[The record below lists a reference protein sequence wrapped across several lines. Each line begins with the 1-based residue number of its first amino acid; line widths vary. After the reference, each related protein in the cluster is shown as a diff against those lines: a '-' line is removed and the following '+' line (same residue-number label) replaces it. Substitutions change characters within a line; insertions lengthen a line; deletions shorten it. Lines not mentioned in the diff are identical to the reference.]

1 MRGKEKKS
9 ARGGVGSARVEVAAA
24 RSEVGICGG
33 MGKDC
38 QYIGVFSPE
47 SAGFSGLFRRIDG
60 MMWSVFPQCGFARC
74 SRTEKAD
81 IVSCRCRSAF
91 SGLIGAVVGLFLAGR
106 PLFAGL

>member
-1 MRGKEKKS
+1 MRGKEIKS

-38 QYIGVFSPE
+38 QHAGVFSPE
-47 SAGFSGLFRRIDG
+47 SAGFGGLFRRIDG
-60 MMWSVFPQCGFARC
+60 MMWSAARC
-74 SRTEKAD
+74 GKTEKAD
-81 IVSCRCRSAF
+81 IVSCRCRSSF
-91 SGLIGAVVGLFLAGR
+91 SRLIGAVVGLFLAGR

>member
-38 QYIGVFSPE
+38 QHAGVFSPE

-60 MMWSVFPQCGFARC
+60 MMWSVFSPMRLCAVQQDGE
-74 SRTEKAD
+74 SRHRFVQMQ
-81 IVSCRCRSAF
+81 VS
-91 SGLIGAVVGLFLAGR
+91 L
-106 PLFAGL
+106 